1 MGFAN
6 LINGH
11 RYSYASLEISI
22 KAATSKPQIFI
33 DIDSIEYSE
42 SLEIAL
48 RYGTSR
54 GPIGSTAGI
63 YKPEECTMKMG
74 LSTFASFIS
83 QIGPG
88 WLGINCLINLAYAD
102 IGEPV
107 TTDTIPCR
115 IVGRSN
121 AHEGGSAESLVT
133 TVKFLPIDSIYL
145 NGIPSLLNRVF

>member
-33 DIDSIEYSE
+33 DVDSIEYSE
-42 SLEIAL
+42 NLEIAF

-63 YKPEECTMKMG
+63 YKPEDLTMKMG
-74 LSTFASFIS
+74 LSTFAQMIA

-88 WLGINCLINLAYAD
+88 WLGINMLVAVAYAD
-102 IGEPV
+102 IGEPL

-115 IVGRSN
+115 LVGRSN
-121 AHEGGSAESLVT
+121 AHEGGSPESLVT
-133 TVKFLPIDSIYL
+133 TVKFMPIDSIYM